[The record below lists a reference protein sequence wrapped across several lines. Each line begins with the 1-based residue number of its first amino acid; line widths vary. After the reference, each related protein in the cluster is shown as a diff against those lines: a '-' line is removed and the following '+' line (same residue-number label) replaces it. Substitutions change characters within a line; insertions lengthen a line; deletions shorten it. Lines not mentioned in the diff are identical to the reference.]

1 MPFLQIY
8 VLPSAGLKR
17 TQLRSIQLKGA
28 VDSGI
33 SPVHFQILMRVGW
46 PLGGIK
52 EPQGAHPAQC
62 GGQEGST
69 QGMAQGVEGQAGDV
83 SRPQE
88 CLRERALEKYGKRG
102 LGGGRE

>member
-1 MPFLQIY
+1 MLWT
-8 VLPSAGLKR
+8 VAS
-17 TQLRSIQLKGA
+17 
-28 VDSGI
+28 
-33 SPVHFQILMRVGW
+33 SPVHFQILMRGGCA
-46 PLGGIK
+46 LGGVR
-52 EPQGAHPAQC
+52 PARAHPAQC
-62 GGQEGST
+62 GDRKAPL